1 MGPKGS
7 LSLGLKGQDY
17 VLDTES
23 SERTSEAG
31 PVCCGCAGGSKD
43 QWLGRRVESQ
53 SFTLDSGEPGAF
65 KQENKNGKCPLLI

>member
-23 SERTSEAG
+23 RERTSEAG
-31 PVCCGCAGGSKD
+31 SVCCGCAQGSKD
-43 QWLGRRVESQ
+43 QWLVENQ
-53 SFTLDSGEPGAF
+53 NFTLESGEPGAF